1 MAMFGNLIRVS
12 KERLENYKEN
22 SNELEKLVISKDFY
36 SAPFYIDIDKSW
48 EAVHFILCG
57 ESLFVPKVAKS
68 SSSELTSVIFN
79 SQLIDEEQ
87 DLGYGPAAYNTPNQ
101 VEIITKKLNALN
113 LKDLESRFD
122 GNALNKAEIY
132 PEIWN
137 ESESKKYA
145 FDNLKSVIKFF
156 NEATKNNEAIISYI
170 N

>member
-1 MAMFGNLIRVS
+1 M
-12 KERLENYKEN
+12 
-22 SNELEKLVISKDFY
+22 Y
-36 SAPFYIDIDKSW
+36 S
-48 EAVHFILCG
+48 L
-57 ESLFVPKVAKS
+57 
-68 SSSELTSVIFN
+68 IFN

-87 DLGYGPAAYNTPNQ
+87 DLGFGPAAYNTPNQ